1 MGMMEIIHSKEE
13 LISRLNQRLSA
24 HRFIHTLNV
33 AQEAEKLAKLYHVN
47 TEDAIVAGL
56 LHDYARELPD
66 EELLR
71 LAQEDHW
78 PLNPVEKEIPMLL
91 HGPVAAYLVKR
102 DLGITDPSILQA
114 IRFHTTGCG
123 QMDDLAKIV
132 FLADMLEPSRNF
144 PGVKEL
150 RQLAYHDLNRALL
163 KCLEHTL
170 LYVIERGRLLH
181 PLTVEARNAL
191 LFQLQQKGEG

>member
-1 MGMMEIIHSKEE
+1 MGMMEIIYSNEE
-13 LISRLNQRLSA
+13 LILRLKKRLSP
-24 HRFIHTLNV
+24 HRFNHTLNV
-33 AQEAEKLAKLYHVN
+33 AQEAEKLSKLYHVN
-47 TEDAIVAGL
+47 SKAAVMAGL

-66 EELLR
+66 HQLFQ
-71 LAQEDHW
+71 LAQEDNW
-78 PLNPVEKEIPMLL
+78 PINLVEKETPMLL
-91 HGPVAAYLVKR
+91 HGPVAAYLAKKE
-102 DLGITDPSILQA
+102 LGVTDPSILQA

-144 PGVKEL
+144 PGVEEL
-150 RQLAYHDLNRALL
+150 RKLAYYNLDQALL

-170 LYVIERGRLLH
+170 LYVVEGGRLLH

-191 LFQLQQKGEG
+191 LIRLNQRGEG